1 MPQRFHFRLEN
12 LHLLHTRHGDRFDA
26 WMAKVPDLE
35 TFHALVAIVGC
46 VPQHGVNLQLL
57 NVISRPI
64 VGPNTGFQV
73 YDGGG
78 ACPTINEV
86 VFTLEPMVG
95 MDGVHRKRWSIG
107 VDEPGS
113 CNLPCFRP
121 RHVSIAGKRMRS
133 WKRFVREPVGRRP
146 WPTLTSSPPI
156 EARSTSGLTASLHFT
171 EVETQRVQHH
181 FQATFLIDLSPVA
194 RSSLVVFPKRAHPF
208 KGRGQ
213 MVASAL
219 EGPGR
224 KIIQRLR
231 ALVWKERHQAACRP

>member
-1 MPQRFHFRLEN
+1 
-12 LHLLHTRHGDRFDA
+12 
-26 WMAKVPDLE
+26 MAKVPDLE

-73 YDGGG
+73 YDDGG

-86 VFTLEPMVG
+86 VLTLEPMVG

-113 CNLPCFRP
+113 CNLPCCCP

-133 WKRFVREPVGRRP
+133 GKRFVREPVGRRP